1 MDPVYRN
8 GKGYQESSKSEKKA
22 DAQRLL
28 NKRLREIATGTFHG
42 LKHERVTFEALAQDF
57 LTDYTIN
64 GRRSLDKAERSVK
77 HLQGF
82 FGGMRAMHITTDK
95 VKAYILQR
103 QEAGLANCSINREL
117 AALKRMFS
125 LATRQSPPKVQH
137 APYIPML

>member
-1 MDPVYRN
+1 M
-8 GKGYQESSKSEKKA
+8 
-22 DAQRLL
+22 
-28 NKRLREIATGTFHG
+28 
-42 LKHERVTFEALAQDF
+42 
-57 LTDYTIN
+57 
-64 GRRSLDKAERSVK
+64 K